1 MIAAYLLIR
10 NSNVS
15 EKDYMMNVPNNIC
28 QTFG

>member
-10 NSNVS
+10 NNNVS